1 MLEMW
6 DLSNGCEEVGGGAIS
21 QDKLREADVGGEN
34 NVATISVPGNQFQ
47 EDFFSC
53 GSDAFEKD
61 GICGASDS
69 GCVDVWGIAPARRA

>member
-34 NVATISVPGNQFQ
+34 NVATISVPGNRFG
-47 EDFFSC
+47 EDLCSC
-53 GSDAFEKD
+53 SSDANVKD
-61 GICGASDS
+61 
-69 GCVDVWGIAPARRA
+69 